1 MEGCR
6 SIDVGPG
13 LALGLQGGQTAML
26 GLKNRK
32 GTPVSGGIAILHHHV
47 HPRRHRDASRAAT
60 QAVERIHRTH
70 METRSRSQEV
80 DDPAKRDEAVGG
92 EQRSMEG

>member
-1 MEGCR
+1 
-6 SIDVGPG
+6 
-13 LALGLQGGQTAML
+13 ML

-80 DDPAKRDEAVGG
+80 DDPAKRDEAVDGAPW
-92 EQRSMEG
+92 RSSSDAPTHLRFSSHNIRRCIRRKHH